1 MRRKGMERVTCAC
14 GSDGSGDD
22 RLCEQRNVRYNH

>member
-1 MRRKGMERVTCAC
+1 MERVTA
-14 GSDGSGDD
+14 GVLAVMAVGDD

>member
-1 MRRKGMERVTCAC
+1 MSGACDGRCAC
-14 GSDGSGDD
+14 GSDGIGDD